1 MNYNDFLKTKEI
13 RVLPSGFNVEEG
25 KLNPAAFDW
34 QRHVVSWALKRGKAA
49 LFEDCGLGKTLQQL
63 MWAEQVCKYIKRPV
77 LIVAPL
83 AVSLQTKREGEKF
96 GIAVNICESQA
107 NVREGINITNYEKL
121 EKFDATVFGGV
132 VLDESSILKSYMG
145 KTKRMIIEKFAYT
158 PYKLA
163 CTATPAPNDFTELGN
178 HAEFLGVMS
187 RSEMLATFFVHDG
200 SSTQDWRLKKHAKGK
215 FFEWVASW
223 ACCLTSPSDLGFNDD
238 AYNLPKLNIIEHI
251 VKSDCLMDSNG
262 QMRLFANNTLSLAE
276 RRQARKD
283 SIVSRSRM
291 VAEIVNATNEQCL
304 VWCDYNDESALSAK
318 LIDNAVEVKG
328 SDPDTHKSKSMIAFS
343 NDEIKCLVSKPKI
356 AGWGMNWQNCHNVIF
371 NGLSDSFEA
380 YYQAVRRCYRFG
392 QKYPV
397 NVHIVISEAEG
408 AVKDNI
414 EKKQADA
421 QLMTKELTK
430 YTKDI
435 LSAEIRHASRVTDSY
450 HVNQKM
456 MLPQWIGGTIWTA

>member
-121 EKFDATVFGGV
+121 EKFDATIFGGV

-163 CTATPAPNDFTELGN
+163 CTATPAPNDLMETCREGFLAMGKLLGSMYRKTVR
-178 HAEFLGVMS
+178 H
-187 RSEMLATFFVHDG
+187 
-200 SSTQDWRLKKHAKGK
+200 RLQRRRLHFASAYGK
-215 FFEWVASW
+215 
-223 ACCLTSPSDLGFNDD
+223 
-238 AYNLPKLNIIEHI
+238 
-251 VKSDCLMDSNG
+251 
-262 QMRLFANNTLSLAE
+262 
-276 RRQARKD
+276 RR
-283 SIVSRSRM
+283 
-291 VAEIVNATNEQCL
+291 NC
-304 VWCDYNDESALSAK
+304 W
-318 LIDNAVEVKG
+318 
-328 SDPDTHKSKSMIAFS
+328 F
-343 NDEIKCLVSKPKI
+343 IKCINSV
-356 AGWGMNWQNCHNVIF
+356 
-371 NGLSDSFEA
+371 
-380 YYQAVRRCYRFG
+380 
-392 QKYPV
+392 
-397 NVHIVISEAEG
+397 
-408 AVKDNI
+408 
-414 EKKQADA
+414 
-421 QLMTKELTK
+421 
-430 YTKDI
+430 
-435 LSAEIRHASRVTDSY
+435 
-450 HVNQKM
+450 
-456 MLPQWIGGTIWTA
+456 